1 MYGHVRRRRLRIA
14 RQPNSI
20 HGPQTTGQNKDNGDF
35 FNIHRAQNSE
45 LKSRT
50 AIATTNRQKQK
61 AKRHWRPLIGKR
73 EKQSSDWGL
82 QILKS
87 KKQNCNGNGN
97 SAKLKNKA
105 AIVTA
110 NRQEQ
115 KAELQ
120 LQLQIS
126 K

>member
-1 MYGHVRRRRLRIA
+1 LRIA
-14 RQPNSI
+14 REPNAI

-73 EKQSSDWGL
+73 EKQSSDWGY
-82 QILKS
+82 KS
-87 KKQNCNGNGN
+87 SK
-97 SAKLKNKA
+97 AKNRIA
-105 AIVTA
+105 MATA
-110 NRQEQ
+110 TQQR
-115 KAELQ
+115 
-120 LQLQIS
+120 
-126 K
+126 